1 MQERIL
7 WDHLKALEH
16 VAPDTEGIKLILLLR
31 LEGKNIQVS
40 CKIDF
45 NFFESVILKIFS
57 LLVGRGW
64 EFMTLGNFFFES
76 SAAQKEMKLLESHLC
91 SQRRESHIEKEKNI
105 KNITVMLIKYD
116 VIQRQ
121 SG

>member
-1 MQERIL
+1 
-7 WDHLKALEH
+7 
-16 VAPDTEGIKLILLLR
+16 
-31 LEGKNIQVS
+31 
-40 CKIDF
+40 
-45 NFFESVILKIFS
+45 
-57 LLVGRGW
+57 
-64 EFMTLGNFFFES
+64 MTLGNFFFES

-121 SG
+121 SGQLSQDSDKAFLKRDIGVSIFLRGQTF